1 MIHRSRARTVSVAA
15 ATALLAGGLGAA
27 LMRPSVGQADSSAS
41 VQVVQ
46 ATPTNQCSAGG
57 PTGYCFMPS
66 SLQVAGGTK
75 VTWTNTTG
83 APHTVSRCTDPS
95 IAACQGSG
103 SDASNSPINGNLGA
117 KGSSSP
123 PDSYSVTLSSPGTYH
138 YYCQIHTYMH
148 GVITVSGPASP
159 SPTPTPAVFSLPA
172 GSGPPSDTATPT
184 PTPTPTPS
192 ASPTPSPTDTS
203 SPSAESSAS
212 PSDSASA
219 TTAPALGATG
229 NGGGGGS
236 PLVAIVLLI
245 IALLAIGGGILAYRM
260 YRSPQ

>member
-1 MIHRSRARTVSVAA
+1 MINRSRGRTASI
-15 ATALLAGGLGAA
+15 ATATAMLVSGLAFLLH
-27 LMRPSVGQADSSAS
+27 PSPGQAAS
-41 VQVVQ
+41 TLDVQVAQ
-46 ATPTNQCSAGG
+46 SPSTQCSTTPPA
-57 PTGYCFMPS
+57 GYCFVPAS
-66 SLQVAGGTK
+66 PPAVAPGTTVK
-75 VTWTNTTG
+75 WTNTTG

-103 SDASNSPINGNLGA
+103 SDVSNSPINGNLGA
-117 KGSSSP
+117 RGSSNP
-123 PDSYSVTLSSPGTYH
+123 PDTYSVTLSSPGTYH

-159 SPTPTPAVFSLPA
+159 TPTPTPAVFTLPP
-172 GSGPPSDTATPT
+172 GSGPPTQTTAPT

-192 ASPTPSPTDTS
+192 TAPTPSPSDTS
-203 SPSAESSAS
+203 SPEAVTSPS

-219 TTAPALGATG
+219 TAGPALGAAG

-245 IALLAIGGGILAYRM
+245 IALLAIGGGVLAYRM